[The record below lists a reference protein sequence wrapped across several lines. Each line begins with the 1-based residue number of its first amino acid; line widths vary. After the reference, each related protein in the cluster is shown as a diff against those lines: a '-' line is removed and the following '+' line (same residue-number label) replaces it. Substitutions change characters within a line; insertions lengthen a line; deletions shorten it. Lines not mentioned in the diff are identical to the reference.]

1 MTKDE
6 VRFSVMCAISMA
18 LKSPRL
24 QLGFEN
30 ICKNLSDLEK
40 ENAELQDK
48 LKNLVS
54 VAEIRLANWRK
65 YEKENTELKEEI
77 ADINKNFTL
86 CESNADTYYDLLIKA
101 KELIEDMYDKIPASH
116 SDYYKDV
123 MDRAKAFIKEVS
135 E

>member
-6 VRFSVMCAISMA
+6 MKCRISMA

-40 ENAELQDK
+40 ENAEIQYK

-54 VAEIRLANWRK
+54 VAEVRLANWQK
-65 YEKENTELKEEI
+65 YKKENTELKEEI

-123 MDRAKAFIKEVS
+123 MDRAKAFFKEVS